1 MHARGLFFSRMTK
14 MSLELWNTI
23 GSVGTFVVI
32 AATAIAA
39 IIQLRH
45 MRSNIQI
52 TALNELRE
60 TIESEHYQAA
70 IRFVADELPKILADP
85 QQRKRLDQYP
95 LDRDLQAISTVC
107 NFFEN
112 VGTLVKHEIIEKTIA
127 LDMWALVITI
137 NWDRLAPFVAQRR
150 RFAGRQSVWEF
161 RIPYRLGARVDA
173 AASRWRLPQ
182 RRGPDSARVSGHET
196 LVVQRVRVRVRGI
209 IACVY
214 MAHAVRPPGSTRR
227 FLLAGFV

>member
-150 RFAGRQSVWEF
+150 RFAGRQSVWENF
-161 RIPYRLGARVDA
+161 EYLTVLAREWTQQHPDGVYPKGVVRIPL
-173 AASRWRLPQ
+173 
-182 RRGPDSARVSGHET
+182 E
-196 LVVQRVRVRVRGI
+196 
-209 IACVY
+209 
-214 MAHAVRPPGSTRR
+214 
-227 FLLAGFV
+227 